1 MANEK
6 AKRFLGQIERLDCK
20 ITNKLAEIEQW
31 KSIALGT
38 TARLT
43 ERVQTSGSKD
53 KMADAV
59 NRYVEIEKEIN
70 KYIDELVDKRMEV
83 IGVIEQL
90 KTRHYDILHKR
101 YIQKLDYYQIAE
113 IYDKSY
119 TNTTS
124 LHGRALVELEK
135 LIERLG
141 IKV

>member
-6 AKRFLGQIERLDCK
+6 AKKFLRQIEDLDCK

-38 TARLT
+38 TVQLS
-43 ERVQTSGSKD
+43 ERVQSSGSKE
-53 KMADAV
+53 KMANAID
-59 NRYVEIEKEIN
+59 RYVDIEKEIN
-70 KYIDELVDKRMEV
+70 KYIDELVDKRKEV

-90 KTRHYDILHKR
+90 KTRHYDILHKM
-101 YIQKLDYYQIAE
+101 YIQKLNYYQLTD

-119 TNTTS
+119 SNVTS

-141 IKV
+141 IEI

>member
-6 AKRFLGQIERLDCK
+6 AKKFLGQIDDLDCK

-38 TARLT
+38 TVQLS
-43 ERVQTSGSKD
+43 ERVQTSGSKE

-59 NRYVEIEKEIN
+59 NRYLEIEKEIN

-83 IGVIEQL
+83 IKVIEQL
-90 KTRHYDILHKR
+90 KTKHYDILHKV
-101 YIQKLDYYQIAE
+101 YIQKLDYTKIAD

-119 TNTTS
+119 SNVTS

-135 LIERLG
+135 LIKRLG

>member
-38 TARLT
+38 TVRLT
-43 ERVQTSGSKD
+43 ERVQTSGSKS
-53 KMADAV
+53 KMADAID
-59 NRYVEIEKEIN
+59 RYVEIEKEIN
-70 KYIDELVDKRMEV
+70 KYIDQLVDKRMEV

-90 KTRHYDILHKR
+90 KTRHYDILHKM
-101 YIQKLDYYQIAE
+101 YIQKLNYYQLMD

-119 TNTTS
+119 SNVTS

-135 LIERLG
+135 LIARLG
-141 IKV
+141 IEV

>member
-6 AKRFLGQIERLDCK
+6 AKKFLRQIEDLDCK

-38 TARLT
+38 TVQLS
-43 ERVQTSGSKD
+43 ERVQSSGSKS
-53 KMADAV
+53 KMADAID
-59 NRYVEIEKEIN
+59 RYVEIEKEIN
-70 KYIDELVDKRMEV
+70 KYIDQLVDKRMEV

-90 KTRHYDILHKR
+90 KTRHYDILHKM
-101 YIQKLDYYQIAE
+101 YIQKLNYYQLTE
-113 IYDKSY
+113 IYDRSY
-119 TNTTS
+119 TNVTS

-141 IKV
+141 IEV